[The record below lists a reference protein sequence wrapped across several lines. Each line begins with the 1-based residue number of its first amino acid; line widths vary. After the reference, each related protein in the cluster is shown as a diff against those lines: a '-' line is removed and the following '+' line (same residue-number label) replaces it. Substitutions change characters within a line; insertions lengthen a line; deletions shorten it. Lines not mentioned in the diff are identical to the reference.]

1 MAPGYSCRVSTQ
13 PPAPIEHR
21 DDSSTARRER
31 RARRIAGLPR
41 PVEPGMTRW
50 QRFRRSPLNWL
61 TIAFFPFCGFL
72 LWLTYLMYVGT
83 ITKAVGD
90 YTEQQA
96 GTRSA
101 PTLAQFNEALWTC
114 TKLALVT
121 LAIGLVAY
129 FLIDRLRPTTLRL
142 KTVAL
147 AWGGAVAVYAS
158 AMVNTWASAM
168 VTADEADEMG
178 SVRAAIFIAPF
189 VEEAAKATVLFLLAI
204 LVRHRFL
211 SVIQMITMAGLSA
224 IGFAVVEDIV
234 YYIRMYLYGSLVY
247 GVDADDAL
255 RQIFYLR
262 GLLTFWGHPL
272 FATFTAVGVGV
283 ALRNRSK
290 LVRVLAPLAGYCF
303 AVCAHMAF
311 NGSQS
316 VGIDT
321 KTTVTI
327 GAFIILFLLVRYIR
341 LALAESRQ
349 MRARLEDF
357 VANGW
362 LGKDDPIM
370 FSRYR
375 SRLKLIC
382 AATLRGPRRMIA
394 TVRLI
399 HDMSE
404 LAHLRM
410 GVINGLID
418 DAAIG
423 RERELLFH
431 IRSLR
436 GLALD
441 TTKGLTVKP
450 PNWTRQNA
458 KRWIRAHLPRRRP
471 RPPAFAPPQAQIPV
485 GAAQR

>member
-1 MAPGYSCRVSTQ
+1 MSTQ
-13 PPAPIEHR
+13 LPAPTERR
-21 DDSSTARRER
+21 DDSSPARER

-41 PVEPGMTRW
+41 PVEPGLTGWR
-50 QRFRRSPLNWL
+50 RFRRSPLNWV
-61 TIAFFPFCGFL
+61 TVAFFPFCGFL
-72 LWLTYLMYVGT
+72 LWLTYRVYLT
-83 ITKAVGD
+83 NITTAVGD

-96 GTRSA
+96 GTRST
-101 PTLAQFNEALWTC
+101 PTIAQFNEALWKC

-121 LAIGLVAY
+121 LAIGLVVY
-129 FLIDRLRPTTLRL
+129 FLLDRLRPTTLRL
-142 KTVAL
+142 KAVAL
-147 AWGGAVAVYAS
+147 VWGGAVAIYVS
-158 AMVNTWASAM
+158 LVVNTWAAAK
-168 VTADEADEMG
+168 VTADAADEMG
-178 SVRAAIFIAPF
+178 SARAAIFIAPF

-211 SVIQMITMAGLSA
+211 SVIQMITMAGLSGL
-224 IGFAVVEDIV
+224 GFAVVEDVV
-234 YYIRMYLYGSLVY
+234 YYIRLYLYGSLVY

-262 GLLTFWGHPL
+262 GLLTCWGHPL
-272 FATFTAVGVGV
+272 FATFTAIGVGV

-290 LVRVLAPLAGYCF
+290 LVRVLAPLAGFCF
-303 AVCAHMAF
+303 AACAHMAF
-311 NGSQS
+311 NGTQT

-321 KTTVTI
+321 TTTVTI
-327 GAFIILFLLVRYIR
+327 GAFIILFLLLRYIR

-349 MRARLEDF
+349 MWARLEDF

-362 LGKDDPIM
+362 LSRQDPIM

-382 AATLRGPRRMIA
+382 AATLRGPRRLIA

-423 RERELLFH
+423 RERELLLH
-431 IRSLR
+431 IRFLR
-436 GLALD
+436 GRALD
-441 TTKGLTVKP
+441 TTDGLTVKP

-471 RPPAFAPPQAQIPV
+471 KPPVFAPPPQTQIPV
-485 GAAQR
+485 GAPQR